1 MRVFEPEPICCGV
14 CRREATGIGYAPK
27 LGKPVVWLCE
37 EPECIS
43 LGKAIFHM
51 VPKTLTATEALALQ
65 DAGADA
71 GAYLERLGK
80 FNLSELTEQ
89 EWTKFLTTILNAY
102 GENMRK
108 RVLEAIA
115 PF

>member
-1 MRVFEPEPICCGV
+1 MRVFDPLPVCCGV
-14 CRREATGIGYAPK
+14 CRREAIGIAYVPK
-27 LGKPVVWLCE
+27 AGKPFFWLCE
-37 EPECIS
+37 NPECIP
-43 LGKAIFHM
+43 LGKAVFHM
-51 VPKTLTATEALALQ
+51 SPKTLNATEQFALQ

-80 FNLSELTEQ
+80 FNLTELTEQ
-89 EWTKFLTTILNAY
+89 EWTKFLTTILDSY

-108 RVLEAIA
+108 RVLNHIA